1 MTNRFTQLSVP
12 GSVFKPITAA
22 IGLETKTIDPKEELK
37 IEGLKWTKDSSW
49 GNYYVT
55 RVKDANPIDFDKAMK
70 YSDNIYFAQEALKIG
85 KDKFMSEAK
94 KFGFDEKLPIE
105 YGFPA
110 SKIAND
116 SIKNDIQMADTGY
129 GQGQVLMTP
138 LHLALTYAPI
148 VNEGKHTFPIYY

>member
-1 MTNRFTQLSVP
+1 MKGEAGSSAAINPKSGETIALVSSPAYDPNIIARGTSKAQREAWNNDPKTNDKSLYTIVGT

-94 KFGFDEKLPIE
+94 IR
-105 YGFPA
+105 
-110 SKIAND
+110 IR
-116 SIKNDIQMADTGY
+116 
-129 GQGQVLMTP
+129 
-138 LHLALTYAPI
+138 
-148 VNEGKHTFPIYY
+148 

>member
-1 MTNRFTQLSVP
+1 MIRKTNDKSFYTIVGT

-70 YSDNIYFAQEALKIG
+70 YSDNIYFAQEALK
-85 KDKFMSEAK
+85 SEK
-94 KFGFDEKLPIE
+94 TSL
-105 YGFPA
+105 
-110 SKIAND
+110 
-116 SIKNDIQMADTGY
+116 
-129 GQGQVLMTP
+129 
-138 LHLALTYAPI
+138 
-148 VNEGKHTFPIYY
+148 

>member
-1 MTNRFTQLSVP
+1 M
-12 GSVFKPITAA
+12 
-22 IGLETKTIDPKEELK
+22 K

-105 YGFPA
+105 YGFLLL
-110 SKIAND
+110 KL
-116 SIKNDIQMADTGY
+116 QMT
-129 GQGQVLMTP
+129 
-138 LHLALTYAPI
+138 ALKMIFKWQIRDMDKDKY
-148 VNEGKHTFPIYY
+148 

>member
-94 KFGFDEKLPIE
+94 N
-105 YGFPA
+105 
-110 SKIAND
+110 SD
-116 SIKNDIQMADTGY
+116 SMRNYRLNMDSQLLKSQMIVLKMIFKWQT
-129 GQGQVLMTP
+129 QVMDKDK
-138 LHLALTYAPI
+138 Y
-148 VNEGKHTFPIYY
+148 

>member
-55 RVKDANPIDFDKAMK
+55 RVKDANPIDLDKAMK

-94 KFGFDEKLPIE
+94 KNSDSMRNYQLNMDSLLLKL
-105 YGFPA
+105 
-110 SKIAND
+110 
-116 SIKNDIQMADTGY
+116 QMT
-129 GQGQVLMTP
+129 
-138 LHLALTYAPI
+138 ALKMIFKWQIRDMDKDKY
-148 VNEGKHTFPIYY
+148 